1 MVSCRVPP
9 QNTGQL
15 PALPAPLLR
24 LCIYQQNSRIKTKDY
39 LLDLTKTNYILCLT
53 TTETSE
59 PAVNVRRT
67 SRGYAPL
74 FGIHER

>member
-1 MVSCRVPP
+1 MKSMI
-9 QNTGQL
+9 
-15 PALPAPLLR
+15 LLEM
-24 LCIYQQNSRIKTKDY
+24 K
-39 LLDLTKTNYILCLT
+39 

-74 FGIHER
+74 FGIHEHWAPGDRVELTSPKSAKHIFN